1 MVFAGKGILISS
13 MEVLPDEEADFN
25 AWFDRE
31 HLAERVAIPG
41 FLEARRYES
50 VAPPTRYLQI
60 YNTTDFDVLDG
71 APYRAALGNQTEWSN
86 HHISRFLAPT
96 RVVGRLVRSAGFA
109 RGVAVALVRLR
120 PSGDSAMMPALASV
134 LDVLDHPGAASIH
147 FVEADAKL
155 SRPVTADSSY
165 VGGEDCYVLVE
176 CTSEG
181 AAEQTLVRLDK
192 PVRKYGELID
202 ARVFR
207 YRMDISASAL
217 AACKGARK
225 SPQGVRT

>member
-25 AWFDRE
+25 EWFDRE

-41 FLEARRYES
+41 FLEARRYVS
-50 VAPPTRYLQI
+50 TGAPTRYLQI
-60 YNTTDFDVLDG
+60 YNTTEFDVLDSV
-71 APYRAALGNQTEWSN
+71 PYRAALANQTAWSN
-86 HHISRFLAPT
+86 HHISRFIAPT
-96 RVVGRLVRSAGFA
+96 RVVGRLVHSAGVA
-109 RGVAVALVRLR
+109 RGAAVALVRLR
-120 PSGDSAMMPALASV
+120 PSGDPAMMPALASV
-134 LDVLDHPGAASIH
+134 LDVLDHPGTASIH
-147 FVEADAKL
+147 FVEADARL

-176 CTSEG
+176 CTSE
-181 AAEQTLVRLDK
+181 AAAGQIVTRLET

-207 YRMDISASAL
+207 YRMDISASAF
-217 AACKGARK
+217 AARWTRA
-225 SPQGVRT
+225 